1 VSLGQD
7 RGALAVFVVEKEVLR
22 MTWAILGSSLVLS
35 LLTLLPLGAKAEL
48 PKRLAVPSSCVIG
61 LLAGLTVRGIIG
73 IATVS
78 WPEVF
83 LLELLCVGGLAVAFG
98 LWRFYRDPERVP
110 PGDGRGIVSPADGMV
125 IYVKRVEKGSIAYS
139 EKQGRTFSLTDFV
152 GSDILPREGVLIGL
166 SMNFFDV
173 HVNRAP
179 IDGRICL
186 VHRIPGSFIS
196 LKKQEALIQNERA
209 LTVIDNGLFKVG
221 VVQIASHLV
230 RKIVPYVSEG
240 SEIRRGD
247 RIGMIRFGSQVDL
260 FLPSVPGLQVVGRCG
275 ERVKAGMSIVARIVV
290 GEQEA
295 ALKSRSGLPGRAD
308 TEECR

>member
-1 VSLGQD
+1 
-7 RGALAVFVVEKEVLR
+7 VVEKGVLK
-22 MTWAILGSSLVLS
+22 MTWVILGSSLVLS

-48 PKRLAVPSSCVIG
+48 PERLAVPSSCVIG

-73 IATVS
+73 VATVS

-83 LLELLCVGGLAVAFG
+83 VLELSCVGGLAVAFG

-110 PGDGRGIVSPADGMV
+110 PGDGSGIVSPADGRI
-125 IYVKRVEKGSIAYS
+125 IYVKRVEKGSIPYS
-139 EKQGRTFSLTDFV
+139 EKEGQTFSLTDFV

-260 FLPSVPGLQVVGRCG
+260 FLPSAPGLQIVGRCG
-275 ERVKAGMSIVARIVV
+275 ERVRAGMSIVARIVV

-295 ALKSRSGLPGRAD
+295 ALKSRSALPRRAD